1 MVCTCEEQRELIKW
15 AKDAEYLE
23 KRMMALGIGSD
34 GGRGFAA
41 VTPKGSSQNKGKQD
55 IVEELLY
62 YYCKRKV
69 ITIKNRQNKGNINA

>member
-1 MVCTCEEQRELIKW
+1 
-15 AKDAEYLE
+15 
-23 KRMMALGIGSD
+23 MMALGIGSD

-69 ITIKNRQNKGNINA
+69 ITIKIDGTKEI

>member
-15 AKDAEYLE
+15 AKDAEYSD
-23 KRMMALGIGSD
+23 KRMIALGMGSD

-62 YYCKRKV
+62 YYYCKRKV
-69 ITIKNRQNKGNINA
+69 ITIKIDRTKEI

>member
-15 AKDAEYLE
+15 AKDAEYSD
-23 KRMMALGIGSD
+23 KRMMALGMGSD

-62 YYCKRKV
+62 YYYCKRKV
-69 ITIKNRQNKGNINA
+69 ITIKIDRTKEI

>member
-1 MVCTCEEQRELIKW
+1 ME
-15 AKDAEYLE
+15 AE
-23 KRMMALGIGSD
+23 D
-34 GGRGFAA
+34 A

-62 YYCKRKV
+62 YYYCKRKV

>member
-15 AKDAEYLE
+15 AKDAEYSD
-23 KRMMALGIGSD
+23 KRMMALGMGSD

-62 YYCKRKV
+62 YYYCKRKE
-69 ITIKNRQNKGNINA
+69 ITIKIDRTKEI